1 MTQKHIPSRAELIQ
15 RTLDTRR
22 HQEEA
27 DLFNSNTSKTPFW
40 KLSELAILYPSI
52 FNPKNPIS
60 PQTANKIALKVTDA
74 VPEFRKLTER
84 PVHILTIKETYNIY
98 NPTTNRIETV
108 KNGTNQYLTNVACE
122 YLFRQQKDTELEQAY
137 FLYPNKDAA
146 ELETA
151 ANELKFEKIRTHI
164 AQTSNLLSAIINRA
178 NGATKSSFH
187 KTWSLIWETFYNVK
201 SMEELRTQYNIKTSP
216 IDYMKLKTLVFINA
230 MLQEIVFNFANKSSY
245 NLADVHKHAQVKAA
259 MARAEFFKY
268 KTTPEEQLI
277 EKSSYY
283 TLERI
288 RNARKR
294 FWLEHYPISLPTR

>member
-1 MTQKHIPSRAELIQ
+1 MTQKHIPSYAELIQ
-15 RTLDTRR
+15 RTLNTRR

-27 DLFNSNTSKTPFW
+27 DLFNSDISKTYFW
-40 KLSELAILYPSI
+40 KLSELAILYPNI
-52 FNPKNPIS
+52 FNPKNPIL

-84 PVHILTIKETYNIY
+84 PVHILTVKETYNIY
-98 NPTTNRIETV
+98 NPKTNQIETV

-137 FLYPNKDAA
+137 FLYPNKDAN

-164 AQTSNLLSAIINRA
+164 AQTNNLLSAIINRA
-178 NGATKSSFH
+178 DGATKSSFH
-187 KTWSLIWETFYNVK
+187 KTWSLIWETLYNAN
-201 SMEELRTQYNIKTSP
+201 SMETLREQHNIKTSP
-216 IDYMKLKTLVFINA
+216 IDYMKQNTLVFINA
-230 MLQEIVFNFANKSSY
+230 MMQEIVLNFANKPFY
-245 NLADVHKHAQVKAA
+245 TIEEVRKHVQIKAA
-259 MARAEFFKY
+259 MARAEFAKY

-288 RNARKR
+288 RNARKK
-294 FWLEHYPISLPTR
+294 FWKTNYPLSLQHR